1 MIHVLFIVIELQA
14 LLLSNNIIDAISVLL
29 LFLGQKYHSSYSTAT
44 QRGIVD
50 IERPQTSFY
59 MEYEKP
65 SFLAQSAIMMAD
77 CQRKPC
83 GRPSCTRKPSGTH

>member
-1 MIHVLFIVIELQA
+1 
-14 LLLSNNIIDAISVLL
+14 
-29 LFLGQKYHSSYSTAT
+29 
-44 QRGIVD
+44 
-50 IERPQTSFY
+50 

-83 GRPSCTRKPSGTH
+83 GRPSCVRKPSGTH

>member
-1 MIHVLFIVIELQA
+1 MERMIHVLFIVIELQV
-14 LLLSNNIIDAISVLL
+14 LLLSNIMIFGTKIPLFVLNGYSARDSGYRAATNIN
-29 LFLGQKYHSSYSTAT
+29 
-44 QRGIVD
+44 
-50 IERPQTSFY
+50 Y
-59 MEYEKP
+59 MKYEKP

>member
-1 MIHVLFIVIELQA
+1 MENKVIVCNIVETLNWWYTVKIPPFVLNGYSA
-14 LLLSNNIIDAISVLL
+14 RDSGYRAATNIN
-29 LFLGQKYHSSYSTAT
+29 
-44 QRGIVD
+44 
-50 IERPQTSFY
+50 Y

-83 GRPSCTRKPSGTH
+83 GRPSCVRKPSGTH

>member
-1 MIHVLFIVIELQA
+1 MIFGTKIHT
-14 LLLSNNIIDAISVLL
+14 
-29 LFLGQKYHSSYSTAT
+29 SYSTAT

-50 IERPQTSFY
+50 IERPQNQLY

>member
-1 MIHVLFIVIELQA
+1 MPLFVL
-14 LLLSNNIIDAISVLL
+14 N
-29 LFLGQKYHSSYSTAT
+29 GYSARDSGYRAAT
-44 QRGIVD
+44 KINY
-50 IERPQTSFY
+50 I

>member
-1 MIHVLFIVIELQA
+1 MIFGTKIPLFVLNDYSA
-14 LLLSNNIIDAISVLL
+14 RDSGYRAATNIN
-29 LFLGQKYHSSYSTAT
+29 
-44 QRGIVD
+44 
-50 IERPQTSFY
+50 Y